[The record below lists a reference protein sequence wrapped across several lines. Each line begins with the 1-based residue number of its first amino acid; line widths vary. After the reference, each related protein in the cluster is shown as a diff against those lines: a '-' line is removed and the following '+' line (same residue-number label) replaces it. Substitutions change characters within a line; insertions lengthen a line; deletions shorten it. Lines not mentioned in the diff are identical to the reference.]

1 MTVVF
6 ATNYFNHHQSCL
18 ARELD
23 RLTDH
28 HFFFLETMPMDD
40 ERRALGWKSDS
51 QPDYVI
57 RSYEPN
63 QAKRCRELIRDAD
76 AVIWGSCPFSMI
88 LPRLLAGKLT
98 FLYSERIFK
107 EGKSGF
113 GFWGR
118 GVKYLLKL
126 GLFQRNHYL
135 LASSAYAAADYNLL
149 GLFRGRSYRWGYFP
163 EVLAYDPDALILA
176 KQPNSLLW
184 VGRMIPYKHPEA
196 AIETARRLKQE
207 GAVLVFD
214 TGWLDDLSIENY
226 REYIELAD
234 YYTPNQK
241 EALKIT
247 GADTPARAAE
257 ILSDYFENVIVKL
270 DKDGCLIRENGR
282 EHVIPNIPEFA
293 HQDSTGAGDAFLAG
307 LLYGLYHDYSF
318 RESVLF
324 GNITGGKCVT
334 AVGCLTAYC
343 TEPELLTLAEK
354 YRGFLA

>member
-1 MTVVF
+1 MSFVAGAGNVNVDLVF
-6 ATNYFNHHQSCL
+6 S
-18 ARELD
+18 
-23 RLTDH
+23 
-28 HFFFLETMPMDD
+28 
-40 ERRALGWKSDS
+40 G
-51 QPDYVI
+51 
-57 RSYEPN
+57 
-63 QAKRCRELIRDAD
+63 
-76 AVIWGSCPFSMI
+76 
-88 LPRLLAGKLT
+88 LPRLPEEGEELYARSFSVQMGGGTPGTLINLSRLGVPTCLQTLLGPDMFSDFARRAFAENGVSPVNLYHGDRIPLNISVAALTPGDRT
-98 FLYSERIFK
+98 FLSYSE
-107 EGKSGF
+107 SGPVTDEMQEAVYHAS
-113 GFWGR
+113 R
-118 GVKYLLKL
+118 GAKLVTMQLGYLE
-126 GLFQRNHYL
+126 
-135 LASSAYAAADYNLL
+135 AY
-149 GLFRGRSYRWGYFP
+149 
-163 EVLAYDPDALILA
+163 
-176 KQPNSLLW
+176 
-184 VGRMIPYKHPEA
+184 
-196 AIETARRLKQE
+196 RRLKQE

-257 ILSDYFENVIVKL
+257 ILSDYFENVIVTQVKAGGL
-270 DKDGCLIRENGR
+270 LRENGR

-343 TEPELLTLAEK
+343 TEPELLALAKK